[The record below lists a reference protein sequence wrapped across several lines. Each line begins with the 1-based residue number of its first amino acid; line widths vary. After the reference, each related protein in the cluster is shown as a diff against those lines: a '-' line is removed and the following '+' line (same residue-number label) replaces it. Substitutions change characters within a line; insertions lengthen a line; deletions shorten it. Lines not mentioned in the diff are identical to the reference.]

1 MDDPIEV
8 EAPDDSGSTTLRRY
22 EYQVHIAAQGVLE
35 MLAADG
41 SVEHVTCE
49 HIEDIVIAR
58 KGDHRCAAGDLLWDF
73 QQVKTRDA
81 VEPWTLTDV
90 LAKGALKSL
99 WRTYQSLQA
108 VHLTYQ
114 LTVAVEGPLDLA
126 DEPLSALARGV
137 GHENA
142 TCLSRVAKHL
152 KKTDEDR
159 DQVGD
164 FLSRVRVRRL
174 ARREDVEAHN
184 LRVMSSL
191 GGPNATVALIESLY
205 TEILRLTRNATQGRL
220 GPQWPKLLALDLQP
234 ALLLDKRLTQASV
247 HDIRQRL
254 QRPDHILLGEV
265 ADLLLIEETQLVRK
279 LRRGGASNDVIEDA
293 QMMRAHADY
302 HRLTEVARGMW
313 PDEAVETDL
322 DRRLLYLAR
331 RMKRAQ
337 NENPRPADAIFDS
350 LQESLQNRPEEV
362 DRRPLYARDGVLLMG
377 RACAVSDQC
386 KFDWG
391 TARDAS

>member
-22 EYQVHIAAQGVLE
+22 EYQVHVAAQGVLE

-58 KGDHRCAAGDLLWDF
+58 KGDIRCAPGDLLWDF

-126 DEPLSALARGV
+126 DEPLAALARGA
-137 GHENA
+137 GHDNA
-142 TCLSRVAKHL
+142 TCLSRVTTHL
-152 KKTDEDR
+152 KKPEQ
-159 DQVGD
+159 DQVRD

-174 ARREDVEAHN
+174 PRREDIEARN
-184 LRVMSSL
+184 LRVMSGL
-191 GGPNATVALIESLY
+191 GGPTATVGLIEALY

-220 GPQWPKLLALDLQP
+220 GPQWQRLLALDVQ
-234 ALLLDKRLTQASV
+234 ATLLMDKRITQATVSDV
-247 HDIRQRL
+247 RQRL
-254 QRPDHILLGEV
+254 LRPDHILLGEV
-265 ADLLLIEETQLVRK
+265 ADLLVAEETQLVRK
-279 LRRGGASNDVIEDA
+279 LRRGGASSEVIEDA

-302 HRLTEVARGMW
+302 HRLTEVARGAW
-313 PDEAVETDL
+313 PEDAVETDL
-322 DRRLLYLAR
+322 DQRLVFLAR

-350 LQESLQNRPEEV
+350 LQESLQTRPEEV
-362 DRRPLYARDGVLLMG
+362 DRHPLFARDGVLLMG

-391 TARDAS
+391 RARDAS